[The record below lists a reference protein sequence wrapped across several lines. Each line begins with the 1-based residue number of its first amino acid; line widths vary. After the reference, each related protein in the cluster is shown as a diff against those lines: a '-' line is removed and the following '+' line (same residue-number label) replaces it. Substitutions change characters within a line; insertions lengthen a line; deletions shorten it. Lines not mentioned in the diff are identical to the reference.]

1 MTSPIIITGVG
12 KRIGYAL
19 AKHFLAQ
26 GQQVIGTY
34 RSHYDSIDELNA
46 LGATLYPCDFYDDAQ
61 VRTLIAELAK
71 LPQIR
76 AIIHNASDWLP
87 DPVLTKNES
96 LKSATFTM
104 SEVLQRMMQVH
115 VSVPYQLNLSLE
127 AQLRAAAGDEI
138 GGSDVIHITD
148 YVAEKGSQKHIAYA
162 ASKAALHNMTLSFAA
177 KFAPEVKVNSI
188 APAMILFNAGD
199 DVAYQQ
205 KTLAKALLPKEAGNE
220 EIIDLVEYLLNSR
233 YVSGRCHNV
242 DGGRHLK

>member
-61 VRTLIAELAK
+61 VQSLIDELTQQ
-71 LPQIR
+71 PQVR

-87 DPVLTKNES
+87 DSVLTKNEP
-96 LKSATFTM
+96 LKSTTLRRAA
-104 SEVLQRMMQVH
+104 LQRMMQVH
-115 VSVPYQLNLSLE
+115 VSVPYQLNLALE

-205 KTLAKALLPKEAGNE
+205 KP
-220 EIIDLVEYLLNSR
+220 
-233 YVSGRCHNV
+233 
-242 DGGRHLK
+242 

>member
-19 AKHFLAQ
+19 AKYFLAQ

-61 VRTLIAELAK
+61 VQSLIDELTQQ
-71 LPQIR
+71 PQVR

-87 DPVLTKNES
+87 DNCQRAPS
-96 LKSATFTM
+96 Q
-104 SEVLQRMMQVH
+104 VLQRMMQVH
-115 VSVPYQLNLSLE
+115 VSVPYQLNLALE
-127 AQLRAAAGDEI
+127 AQLRAGAGDEI